1 MSYNTLKSWH
11 SRFSV
16 TGVFL
21 VCLVSLL
28 LLPNR
33 LTAQNMASQS
43 DEPSANQIV
52 SYDAVQ
58 VVIRKHC
65 ASCHNEDQP
74 RGDLVLTSFD
84 KVMAGSSSG
93 PVVVPGS
100 VVESPLYTLAAHL
113 DSPKMPP
120 NQPRISQRELNLIER
135 WINTGLK
142 EEVNSSIAKLP
153 MGSETIVTSDTK
165 QQTVTATSPLRR
177 LSQATP
183 IRAVAAHPSDP
194 IVAVAGFHQV
204 VLIRTDTGKIQEQA
218 IDIGQRDVSALRFS
232 QDGKR
237 LFIAAGIAGDSGTVM
252 VLNWQEQTWLP
263 NVGDE
268 LDTIASLD
276 CNHDSSML
284 AIGTTSRVVKTLRV
298 DSGEQLNAHR
308 KHTDWVLSVAFSPDG
323 LLLASGDRFGGIH
336 VWESESGAEFAG
348 LRGHSGGITG
358 LSWSRDGNQLAS
370 SSLDGTVRVWDMHT
384 LQSVERWIAHDKGAL
399 CISRDVEDRLVTG
412 GRDGAVRKWGSD
424 RSKPIWENRLSDEVL
439 GLASL
444 KGGLLAT
451 DAGGGVLLFNTNET
465 ETTGTAL
472 ALPIQMTKRVF
483 TTSAPI
489 APKRTSIAS
498 QLALSDET
506 IVSDAINPLSVP
518 PSFTSDLEE
527 SRRALL
533 SVEESLKQTYRTAE
547 QLEES
552 VARLKQIIA
561 LQEARLKQQEIR
573 EKQSK

>member
-1 MSYNTLKSWH
+1 MSNNTLKSWH

-21 VCLVSLL
+21 GLVSLW
-28 LLPNR
+28 PNR
-33 LTAQNMASQS
+33 LAAQSMASQS
-43 DEPSANQIV
+43 DDPSANQLV

-100 VVESPLYTLAAHL
+100 VAESPLYTLAAHL

-120 NQPRISQRELNLIER
+120 NKPRISQRELNLIER

-153 MGSETIVTSDTK
+153 MDSETIVTRDTK
-165 QQTVTATSPLRR
+165 QQTVTSSLRR

-183 IRAVAAHPSDP
+183 ILAVAAHPSDP
-194 IVAVAGFHQV
+194 VVAVAGFHQV
-204 VLIRTDTGKIQEQA
+204 VLLRTDTGKIEEQA

-237 LFIAAGIAGDSGTVM
+237 LFIAAGIAGGSGTVM
-252 VLNWQEQTWLP
+252 VLNWQEQKWLP

-384 LQSVERWIAHDKGAL
+384 LQSVERWGAHDKGAL
-399 CISRDVEDRLVTG
+399 CISRDVEDHLVTG
-412 GRDGAVRKWGSD
+412 GRDGSVRKWGSD

-451 DAGGGVLLFNTNET
+451 DAGGSVLLFNTMDA
-465 ETTGTAL
+465 ETTGIAL
-472 ALPIQMTKRVF
+472 ALPIQKTKRVF
-483 TTSAPI
+483 TTNAPI
-489 APKRTSIAS
+489 APKRTSIAR
-498 QLALSDET
+498 QLALSDAT
-506 IVSDAINPLSVP
+506 IVNDSTSL
-518 PSFTSDLEE
+518 PSIPTGFASDLEE

-533 SVEESLKQTYRTAE
+533 SIEESLKQTYRTAE

>member
-16 TGVFL
+16 TGGFL
-21 VCLVSLL
+21 GLVSLL
-28 LLPNR
+28 PLPNR
-33 LTAQNMASQS
+33 LVAQSMASQS
-43 DEPSANQIV
+43 DEPSANQVV

-100 VVESPLYTLAAHL
+100 VAESPLYTLAAHL

-120 NQPRISQRELNLIER
+120 NKPRISLRELNLIER

-153 MGSETIVTSDTK
+153 MDSETIVTSDTK
-165 QQTVTATSPLRR
+165 QQTVTSSLRR

-204 VLIRTDTGKIQEQA
+204 VLLRTDTGKIQEQA
-218 IDIGQRDVSALRFS
+218 IDVGQRDVSALRFS

-237 LFIAAGIAGDSGTVM
+237 LFIAAGIAGGSGTVM

-268 LDTIASLD
+268 LDTIPSLD

-298 DSGEQLNAHR
+298 DSGEQLSAHR

-384 LQSVERWIAHDKGAL
+384 LQSVERWGAHDKGAL

-412 GRDGAVRKWGSD
+412 GRDGTVRKWGSD
-424 RSKPIWENRLSDEVL
+424 RSKPVWENRLSDEVL

-451 DAGGGVLLFNTNET
+451 DAGGSVLLFNTKDA
-465 ETTGTAL
+465 ETTGIAL
-472 ALPIQMTKRVF
+472 ALPIQKTKRVF
-483 TTSAPI
+483 TTIAPI

-498 QLALSDET
+498 QLALSDAT
-506 IVSDAINPLSVP
+506 ISNDSTSLSSTP
-518 PSFTSDLEE
+518 TGLASDLEE
-527 SRRALL
+527 SRRALF
-533 SVEESLKQTYRTAE
+533 SIEESLKQTYRTAE

-573 EKQSK
+573 EKKLSK

>member
-1 MSYNTLKSWH
+1 MS
-11 SRFSV
+11 
-16 TGVFL
+16 
-21 VCLVSLL
+21 
-28 LLPNR
+28 
-33 LTAQNMASQS
+33 SQS
-43 DEPSANQIV
+43 DEPSANQLV

-100 VVESPLYTLAAHL
+100 VAESPLYTLAAHL

-120 NQPRISQRELNLIER
+120 NKPRISQRELNLIER

-153 MGSETIVTSDTK
+153 MDSETIVTSNTK
-165 QQTVTATSPLRR
+165 QQTVTSSLRR

-183 IRAVAAHPSDP
+183 IYAVAAHPSDP

-204 VLIRTDTGKIQEQA
+204 VLLRTDTGKIQEQA
-218 IDIGQRDVSALRFS
+218 IDVGQRDVSALRFS

-237 LFIAAGIAGDSGTVM
+237 LFIAAGIAGGSGTVM
-252 VLNWQEQTWLP
+252 VLNWQEQKWLP

-384 LQSVERWIAHDKGAL
+384 LQSVERWVAHDKGAL
-399 CISRDVEDRLVTG
+399 CISRDVKDHLVTG
-412 GRDGAVRKWGSD
+412 GRDGTVRKWGSD
-424 RSKPIWENRLSDEVL
+424 RSKPVWENRLSDEVL

-451 DAGGGVLLFNTNET
+451 DAGGSVLLFNTKEA
-465 ETTGTAL
+465 ETTGIAL
-472 ALPIQMTKRVF
+472 ALPIQKTNRVF

-489 APKRTSIAS
+489 APKRTSIAN
-498 QLALSDET
+498 QLALSDAT
-506 IVSDAINPLSVP
+506 IVNDSTSLSSIP
-518 PSFTSDLEE
+518 TGFASDLEE

-552 VARLKQIIA
+552 VARLKQMIA
-561 LQEARLKQQEIR
+561 LQEARRKQQEIR

>member
-1 MSYNTLKSWH
+1 MSYNTRKSSH
-11 SRFSV
+11 SRFSI

-21 VCLVSLL
+21 VCIVSLW
-28 LLPNR
+28 PNR
-33 LTAQNMASQS
+33 LVAQSMASQS
-43 DEPSANQIV
+43 DEPSANQVV

-100 VVESPLYTLAAHL
+100 VAESPLYTLAAHL

-120 NQPRISQRELNLIER
+120 NKPRISLRELNLIER

-153 MGSETIVTSDTK
+153 MDSETIVTSDTK
-165 QQTVTATSPLRR
+165 QQTVTSSLRR

-194 IVAVAGFHQV
+194 VVAVAGFHQV
-204 VLIRTDTGKIQEQA
+204 ILIRTDTGKIQEQA

-237 LFIAAGIAGDSGTVM
+237 LFIAAGIAGGSGTVM
-252 VLNWQEQTWLP
+252 VLDWQEQKWLP

-298 DSGEQLNAHR
+298 DSGEQLSAHR

-384 LQSVERWIAHDKGAL
+384 LQSVERWGAHDKGAL
-399 CISRDVEDRLVTG
+399 CISRDFEDRLVTG
-412 GRDGAVRKWGSD
+412 GRDGTVRKWGSD
-424 RSKPIWENRLSDEVL
+424 RSKPVWENRLSDEVL

-451 DAGGGVLLFNTNET
+451 DAGGSVLLFNTKDA
-465 ETTGTAL
+465 ETTGIAL
-472 ALPIQMTKRVF
+472 ALPIQKTKRVF

-498 QLALSDET
+498 QLALSDAT
-506 IVSDAINPLSVP
+506 ISNDSTSQSSIPTGFA
-518 PSFTSDLEE
+518 SDLEE
-527 SRRALL
+527 SRRALF
-533 SVEESLKQTYRTAE
+533 SIEESLKQTYRTAE

-573 EKQSK
+573 EKKLSK

>member
-1 MSYNTLKSWH
+1 
-11 SRFSV
+11 
-16 TGVFL
+16 
-21 VCLVSLL
+21 
-28 LLPNR
+28 
-33 LTAQNMASQS
+33 
-43 DEPSANQIV
+43 
-52 SYDAVQ
+52 
-58 VVIRKHC
+58 
-65 ASCHNEDQP
+65 
-74 RGDLVLTSFD
+74 
-84 KVMAGSSSG
+84 
-93 PVVVPGS
+93 
-100 VVESPLYTLAAHL
+100 
-113 DSPKMPP
+113 MPP
-120 NQPRISQRELNLIER
+120 NKPRISLRELNLIER

-153 MGSETIVTSDTK
+153 MDSETIVTSDTK
-165 QQTVTATSPLRR
+165 QQTVTSPLRR
-177 LSQATP
+177 SSQATP
-183 IRAVAAHPSDP
+183 IYAVAAHPSDP

-218 IDIGQRDVSALRFS
+218 IDVGQRDVSALRFS

-237 LFIAAGIAGDSGTVM
+237 LFIAAGIAGGSGTVM
-252 VLNWQEQTWLP
+252 VLDWQEQKWLP

-384 LQSVERWIAHDKGAL
+384 LQSVERWVAHDKGAL
-399 CISRDVEDRLVTG
+399 CLSRDVEDHLVTG
-412 GRDGAVRKWGSD
+412 GRDGTVRKWGSD
-424 RSKPIWENRLSDEVL
+424 RSKPVWENRLSDEVL

-451 DAGGGVLLFNTNET
+451 DAGGSVLLFNTMDA
-465 ETTGTAL
+465 ETTGIAL
-472 ALPIQMTKRVF
+472 ALPIQKTKRVF
-483 TTSAPI
+483 TTNAPI

-498 QLALSDET
+498 QLALSDAT
-506 IVSDAINPLSVP
+506 ISNDSTSLSSIP
-518 PSFTSDLEE
+518 TGFASDLEE

>member
-1 MSYNTLKSWH
+1 MSNNTLKSWH

-21 VCLVSLL
+21 GLVSLW
-28 LLPNR
+28 PNR
-33 LTAQNMASQS
+33 LAAQSMASQS
-43 DEPSANQIV
+43 DDPSANQLV

-100 VVESPLYTLAAHL
+100 VAESPLYTLAAHL

-120 NQPRISQRELNLIER
+120 NKPRISQRELNLIER

-153 MGSETIVTSDTK
+153 MDSETIVTRDTK
-165 QQTVTATSPLRR
+165 QQTVTSSLRR

-183 IRAVAAHPSDP
+183 ILAVAAHPSDP
-194 IVAVAGFHQV
+194 VVAVAGFHQV
-204 VLIRTDTGKIQEQA
+204 VLLRTDTGKIEEQA

-237 LFIAAGIAGDSGTVM
+237 LFIAAGIAGGSGTVM
-252 VLNWQEQTWLP
+252 VLNWQEQKWLP

-384 LQSVERWIAHDKGAL
+384 LQSVERWGAHDKGAL
-399 CISRDVEDRLVTG
+399 CISRDVEDHLVTG
-412 GRDGAVRKWGSD
+412 GRDGSVRKWGSD

-451 DAGGGVLLFNTNET
+451 DAGGSVLLFNTMDA
-465 ETTGTAL
+465 ETTRIAL
-472 ALPIQMTKRVF
+472 ALPIQKTKRVF
-483 TTSAPI
+483 TTNAPI
-489 APKRTSIAS
+489 APKRTSIAR
-498 QLALSDET
+498 QLALSDAT
-506 IVSDAINPLSVP
+506 IVNDSTSL
-518 PSFTSDLEE
+518 PSIPTGFASDLEE

-533 SVEESLKQTYRTAE
+533 SIEESLKQTYRTAE

>member
-1 MSYNTLKSWH
+1 MSYNTLKISH
-11 SRFSV
+11 SRFSI

-21 VCLVSLL
+21 VCLVSLW
-28 LLPNR
+28 PNR
-33 LTAQNMASQS
+33 LAAQSMSSQS
-43 DEPSANQIV
+43 DEPSANQVV

-100 VVESPLYTLAAHL
+100 VAESPLYTLAAHL

-120 NQPRISQRELNLIER
+120 NKPRISLRELNLIER

-153 MGSETIVTSDTK
+153 MDSETIVTSDTK
-165 QQTVTATSPLRR
+165 QQTVTSSLRR

-194 IVAVAGFHQV
+194 VVAVAGYHQV
-204 VLIRTDTGKIQEQA
+204 VLLRTDTGKIQEQA
-218 IDIGQRDVSALRFS
+218 IDVGQRDVSALRFS
-232 QDGKR
+232 QDGKW
-237 LFIAAGIAGDSGTVM
+237 LFIAAGIAGGSGTVM
-252 VLNWQEQTWLP
+252 VLNWQEQKWLP

-268 LDTIASLD
+268 LDAIASLD

-298 DSGEQLNAHR
+298 DTGEQLSAHR

-384 LQSVERWIAHDKGAL
+384 LESVERWGAHDKGAL

-412 GRDGAVRKWGSD
+412 GRDGTVRQWGSD
-424 RSKPIWENRLSDEVL
+424 RSKPVWENRLSDEVL

-451 DAGGGVLLFNTNET
+451 DAGGSVLLFNTKDA
-465 ETTGTAL
+465 ETTGIAL
-472 ALPIQMTKRVF
+472 ALPIQKTKRVF
-483 TTSAPI
+483 TTIAPI

-498 QLALSDET
+498 QLALSDAT
-506 IVSDAINPLSVP
+506 ISNDSTSLSSIP
-518 PSFTSDLEE
+518 TGFASDLEE

-533 SVEESLKQTYRTAE
+533 SIEESLKQTYRTAE

-573 EKQSK
+573 EKKLSK

>member
-1 MSYNTLKSWH
+1 MSNNTLISWH
-11 SRFSV
+11 SRFRV

-21 VCLVSLL
+21 VCLVSLW
-28 LLPNR
+28 PNR
-33 LTAQNMASQS
+33 LAAQSMSSQS
-43 DEPSANQIV
+43 DDPSANQLV

-58 VVIRKHC
+58 LVIRKHC

-100 VVESPLYTLAAHL
+100 VAESPLYTLAAHL

-120 NQPRISQRELNLIER
+120 NKPRISQRELNLIER

-153 MGSETIVTSDTK
+153 MDSETIVSSDTK
-165 QQTVTATSPLRR
+165 QQTVTSPLRR

-183 IRAVAAHPSDP
+183 ILAVAAHPSDP
-194 IVAVAGFHQV
+194 VVAVAGFHQV
-204 VLIRTDTGKIQEQA
+204 VVLRTDTGKIEEQA
-218 IDIGQRDVSALRFS
+218 IDVGQRDVSALRFS

-237 LFIAAGIAGDSGTVM
+237 LFIAAGIAGGSGTVM
-252 VLNWQEQTWLP
+252 VLNWQEQKWLP

-384 LQSVERWIAHDKGAL
+384 LQSVERWVAHDKGAL

-412 GRDGAVRKWGSD
+412 GRDGTVRKWGSD

-451 DAGGGVLLFNTNET
+451 DAGGSVLLFNTMDA
-465 ETTGTAL
+465 ETTGIAL
-472 ALPIQMTKRVF
+472 ALPIQKTKRVF
-483 TTSAPI
+483 TTNAPI

-498 QLALSDET
+498 QLALSDAT
-506 IVSDAINPLSVP
+506 IVNDSTSLSSIP
-518 PSFTSDLEE
+518 TGFASDLEE

-533 SVEESLKQTYRTAE
+533 SIEESLKQTYRTAE

-561 LQEARLKQQEIR
+561 LQEARRKQQEIR

>member
-1 MSYNTLKSWH
+1 MS
-11 SRFSV
+11 
-16 TGVFL
+16 
-21 VCLVSLL
+21 
-28 LLPNR
+28 
-33 LTAQNMASQS
+33 SQS
-43 DEPSANQIV
+43 DEPSANQLV

-58 VVIRKHC
+58 VVFRKHC

-74 RGDLVLTSFD
+74 RGDLILTSFD

-100 VVESPLYTLAAHL
+100 VAESPLYTLAAHL

-120 NQPRISQRELNLIER
+120 NKPRISQRELNLIER

-153 MGSETIVTSDTK
+153 MDSETIVTSDTK
-165 QQTVTATSPLRR
+165 QQTVTSSLRR

-183 IRAVAAHPSDP
+183 ILAVAAHPSDP
-194 IVAVAGFHQV
+194 VAAVAGFHQV
-204 VLIRTDTGKIQEQA
+204 VLIRTDTGEIQAQA

-237 LFIAAGIAGDSGTVM
+237 LFIAAGIAGGSGTVM
-252 VLNWQEQTWLP
+252 VLNWHEQKWLP

-336 VWESESGAEFAG
+336 VWESESGTEFAG

-384 LQSVERWIAHDKGAL
+384 LHSVERWVAHDKGAL

-412 GRDGAVRKWGSD
+412 GRDGTVRQWGSD

-439 GLASL
+439 GMASL
-444 KGGLLAT
+444 KCGLLAT
-451 DAGGGVLLFNTNET
+451 DAGGSVLLFNTKDA
-465 ETTGTAL
+465 ETTGIAL
-472 ALPIQMTKRVF
+472 ALPIQKTKRVF

-498 QLALSDET
+498 QLALSDAT
-506 IVSDAINPLSVP
+506 ISNDSTNLLSIP
-518 PSFTSDLEE
+518 PSFASDLEE

-533 SVEESLKQTYRTAE
+533 SIEESLKQTYRTAE

-573 EKQSK
+573 EKKLSK

>member
-11 SRFSV
+11 SRFST

-21 VCLVSLL
+21 VCIVSLW
-28 LLPNR
+28 PNR
-33 LTAQNMASQS
+33 LAAQSMSSQS
-43 DEPSANQIV
+43 DEPSANQVV

-100 VVESPLYTLAAHL
+100 VAESPLYMLAAHL

-120 NQPRISQRELNLIER
+120 NKPRISLRELNLIER

-153 MGSETIVTSDTK
+153 MDSETIVTSDTK
-165 QQTVTATSPLRR
+165 QQTVTSPLRR
-177 LSQATP
+177 SSQATP
-183 IRAVAAHPSDP
+183 IYAVAAHPSDP

-204 VLIRTDTGKIQEQA
+204 VLIQTDTGKIQEQA
-218 IDIGQRDVSALRFS
+218 IDVGQRDVSALRFS

-237 LFIAAGIAGDSGTVM
+237 LFIAAGIAGGSGTVM
-252 VLNWQEQTWLP
+252 VLDWQEQKWLP

-384 LQSVERWIAHDKGAL
+384 LQSVERWVAHDKGAL
-399 CISRDVEDRLVTG
+399 CLSRDVEDHLVTG
-412 GRDGAVRKWGSD
+412 GRDGTVRKWGSD
-424 RSKPIWENRLSDEVL
+424 RSKPVWENRLSDEVL

-451 DAGGGVLLFNTNET
+451 DAGGSVLLFNTMDA
-465 ETTGTAL
+465 ETTGIAL
-472 ALPIQMTKRVF
+472 ALPIQKTKRVF
-483 TTSAPI
+483 TTNAPI

-498 QLALSDET
+498 QLALSDAT
-506 IVSDAINPLSVP
+506 ISNDSTSQSSIPTGFA
-518 PSFTSDLEE
+518 SDLEE
-527 SRRALL
+527 SRRALF
-533 SVEESLKQTYRTAE
+533 SIEESLKQTYRTAE

>member
-21 VCLVSLL
+21 VCLVSLW
-28 LLPNR
+28 PNR
-33 LTAQNMASQS
+33 LAAQNMASQS
-43 DEPSANQIV
+43 DEPNANQLV

-74 RGDLVLTSFD
+74 RGDLVLTSLD

-100 VVESPLYTLAAHL
+100 VAESPLYTLAAHL

-120 NQPRISQRELNLIER
+120 NKPRISQRELNLIER

-153 MGSETIVTSDTK
+153 MDSETIVTSDTK
-165 QQTVTATSPLRR
+165 QQTVTSALRR

-183 IRAVAAHPSDP
+183 ILAVAAHPSDP
-194 IVAVAGFHQV
+194 IVAVAGLHQV
-204 VLIRTDTGKIQEQA
+204 VLIRTDTGKIEEQA

-237 LFIAAGIAGDSGTVM
+237 LFIAAGIAGSSGTVM

-384 LQSVERWIAHDKGAL
+384 LQSVERWGAHDKGAL

-412 GRDGAVRKWGSD
+412 GRDGSVRKWGSD
-424 RSKPIWENRLSDEVL
+424 RSKPVWENRLSDEVL

-451 DAGGGVLLFNTNET
+451 DAGGSVLLFNTKDAET
-465 ETTGTAL
+465 IGIAL
-472 ALPIQMTKRVF
+472 ALPIQETKRVF

-498 QLALSDET
+498 QLALSEAT
-506 IVSDAINPLSVP
+506 IVNDSTSLSSIP
-518 PSFTSDLEE
+518 TGFASDLEE

-533 SVEESLKQTYRTAE
+533 SIEESLKQTYRTAE

-552 VARLKQIIA
+552 VARLKQMIA
-561 LQEARLKQQEIR
+561 LQEARLRQQEIR
-573 EKQSK
+573 EKQSR

>member
-11 SRFSV
+11 SRFCV
-16 TGVFL
+16 IGVFL
-21 VCLVSLL
+21 LCLVSLW
-28 LLPNR
+28 PNR
-33 LTAQNMASQS
+33 LAAQSMSSQS
-43 DEPSANQIV
+43 DEPSANQLV

-100 VVESPLYTLAAHL
+100 VAESPLYTLAAHL

-120 NQPRISQRELNLIER
+120 NKPRISQRELNLIER

-153 MGSETIVTSDTK
+153 MDSETIVTSNTK
-165 QQTVTATSPLRR
+165 QQTVTSSLRR

-183 IRAVAAHPSDP
+183 IYAVAAHPSDP

-204 VLIRTDTGKIQEQA
+204 VLLRTDTGKIQEQA
-218 IDIGQRDVSALRFS
+218 IDVGQRDVSALRFS

-237 LFIAAGIAGDSGTVM
+237 LFIAAGIAGGSGTVM
-252 VLNWQEQTWLP
+252 VLNWQEQKWLP

-384 LQSVERWIAHDKGAL
+384 LQSVERWVAHDKGAL
-399 CISRDVEDRLVTG
+399 CISRDVKDHLVTG
-412 GRDGAVRKWGSD
+412 GRDGTVRKWGSD
-424 RSKPIWENRLSDEVL
+424 RSKPVWENRLSDEVL

-451 DAGGGVLLFNTNET
+451 DAGGSVLLFNTKEA
-465 ETTGTAL
+465 ETTGIAL
-472 ALPIQMTKRVF
+472 ALPIQKTNRVF

-489 APKRTSIAS
+489 APKRTSIAN
-498 QLALSDET
+498 QLALSDAT
-506 IVSDAINPLSVP
+506 IVNDSTSLSSIP
-518 PSFTSDLEE
+518 TGFASDLEE

-552 VARLKQIIA
+552 VARLKQMIA
-561 LQEARLKQQEIR
+561 LQEARRKQQEIR